1 MSWAFSRASEQFWGG
16 AGAHPGSL
24 SPILMLFLY
33 PAISR
38 VVSWGGA
45 VVEESLLGP
54 SLCGES
60 QWAGLAAGVWW
71 ALECEQEGA
80 LARVREHL

>member
-1 MSWAFSRASEQFWGG
+1 
-16 AGAHPGSL
+16 
-24 SPILMLFLY
+24 MLFLY